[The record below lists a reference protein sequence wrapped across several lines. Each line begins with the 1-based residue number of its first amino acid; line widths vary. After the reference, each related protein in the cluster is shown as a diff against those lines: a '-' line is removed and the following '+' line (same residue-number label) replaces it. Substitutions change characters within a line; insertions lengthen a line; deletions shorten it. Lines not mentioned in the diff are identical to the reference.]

1 MIQDETLEKSVF
13 EEIPTEK
20 IYSEKAIKITT
31 FLAGPL
37 VAGYCISENF
47 KIFNDLEKSK
57 KTWLFTI
64 LLSVSIILL
73 ACLLPENIP
82 TFIFP
87 VIYVSITSYF
97 LKTYQEKDI
106 QKHISNGGET
116 YNGWRM
122 LVVGLISIVALFAV
136 IISLVMLADYA

>member
-1 MIQDETLEKSVF
+1 
-13 EEIPTEK
+13 
-20 IYSEKAIKITT
+20 
-31 FLAGPL
+31 L

-47 KIFNDLEKSK
+47 KIFNDLEKAK

-122 LVVGLISIVALFAV
+122 LVIGLISIVALFAV